1 MIYEKKNTTIIFN
14 LSILRENK
22 GGIMQASTIKPL
34 VELMVEPTI
43 GMVDKVVAM
52 LANLVTILD
61 EKHAFN
67 DEHGILV

>member
-1 MIYEKKNTTIIFN
+1 
-14 LSILRENK
+14 
-22 GGIMQASTIKPL
+22 MQASTIKPL